1 MPIPVLPRQKKLT
14 SRGPCRRVDRRSRP
28 VIGPFSMAGLLGSR
42 CFSERLRLREG
53 KGEMRVFQQERWWDP
68 KEGWKIWKEIV
79 GWILIR
85 SGQIKNRPLTSFL
98 VCLKFEGFMIVHKQE
113 KVELD
118 GRKHMVLSRRFQRFC

>member
-1 MPIPVLPRQKKLT
+1 MFLGTTKAK
-14 SRGPCRRVDRRSRP
+14 GRVARD
-28 VIGPFSMAGLLGSR
+28 
-42 CFSERLRLREG
+42 EG
-53 KGEMRVFQQERWWDP
+53 FPTGEMVDP
-68 KEGWKIWKEIV
+68 KKGWKIWKEIV

-118 GRKHMVLSRRFQRFC
+118 GRKHMVLSRRFQRFFFFEFLPPRIGGNDPI